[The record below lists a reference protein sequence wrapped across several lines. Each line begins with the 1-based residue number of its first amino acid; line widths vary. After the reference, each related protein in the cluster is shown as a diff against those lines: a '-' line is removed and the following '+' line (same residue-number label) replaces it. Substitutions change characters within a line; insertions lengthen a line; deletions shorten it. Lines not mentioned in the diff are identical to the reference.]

1 MALYLSRAGHRVH
14 LFEQFVRAQP
24 VGSGL
29 MLQPTGQAV
38 LADLGLLDA
47 MAQLG
52 VRINRLIGTDSQT
65 GRVVLDVGYA
75 PLGMGVHAL
84 GVHRAALFKVL
95 HDAVVAAKLP
105 LRTAYPITRLE
116 RDKDKA
122 WLIGPRGLEGPFDL
136 VVDTMGA
143 SSPLRAEA
151 ERPGKA
157 TSLPFGAVWGT
168 VPWIDTGFNGSALTQ
183 RYHKAE
189 VMVGVLPVGRQ
200 NVTGGALAA
209 FFWSLKPAEYDAVKA
224 GGFEKWRD
232 EVLRYWPAVA
242 PHLDAVGDFDGLTLA
257 RYTHFTLPV
266 PKGETIAFVGD
277 SAHSTSPQLGQGA
290 NMALLDAAA
299 LTHAI
304 DAGSSVADAL
314 SLYAQMRRGHVRL
327 YQALS
332 LLLTPFYQSE
342 SKVLPVM
349 RDVFMRAL
357 SQVPPVP
364 QLLATMV
371 AGQLLNPLKA
381 VGLDAHH
388 SREVIR

>member
-1 MALYLSRAGHRVH
+1 VH

-47 MAQLG
+47 MAELG
-52 VRINRLIGTDSQT
+52 VRISRLIGTDSQT
-65 GRVVLDVGYA
+65 GRAVLDVGYG

-105 LRTAYPITRLE
+105 LRTAYPISRME
-116 RDKDKA
+116 RDRGKA

-143 SSPLRAEA
+143 SSPLRGQA

-157 TSLPFGAVWGT
+157 TALPFGAIWGT
-168 VPWIDTGFNGSALTQ
+168 VPWIESGFNGSALTQ
-183 RYHKAE
+183 RYHKAK
-189 VMVGVLPVGRQ
+189 VMVGVMPVGRQ
-200 NVTGGALAA
+200 NRTGVAQAA
-209 FFWSLKPAEYDAVKA
+209 FFWSLRPDSYAAVKA
-224 GGFEKWRD
+224 DGFEKWRS
-232 EVLRYWPAVA
+232 EVQRYWPAVA
-242 PHLDAVGDFDGLTLA
+242 PHLEALGDFDSLTLA

-266 PKGETIAFVGD
+266 PKGEAIAFVGD

-299 LTHAI
+299 LAHAI
-304 DAGSSVADAL
+304 DAAVDLADAL
-314 SLYAQMRRGHVRL
+314 SLYAQMRREHVRL
-327 YQALS
+327 YQGLS

-357 SQVPPVP
+357 SQLPPISR
-364 QLLATMV
+364 LLATMV

-381 VGLDAHH
+381 VGLDPR
-388 SREVIR
+388 SPREVVR